1 MERIRMVTSFF
12 FFFKKTFMNLNCQ
25 MKENARER
33 GKVGGHMHTHTPER
47 GEELFFLEENICFCD
62 SKLK

>member
-1 MERIRMVTSFF
+1 
-12 FFFKKTFMNLNCQ
+12 MNLNCQ